1 MTADCVLEPGVRP
14 ETKLPSHVTQARTGE
29 VHRIV
34 GPHVSVLNVLRY
46 LVANNQIYDRV
57 PAGKQRSLSKV
68 IDKAAIWYRVNKL
81 QIIKHSRY
89 ILHPDNANVLYQMSN
104 KTVQRL
110 LQESRRGHPIDSS
123 MLRDMGVSAALA
135 AHMVKSGW
143 LQRLSQGVY
152 LLTGD
157 TPSRDGSIT
166 YLGRCIPGL
175 HVGGKT
181 ALSWQGVRHNIAFR
195 EKIVLWGQK
204 SYRIPPW
211 VAEHLSYSYQTTTL
225 FDDDF
230 PYEKGLKPLP
240 AGAPEVLV
248 SVPERAILEL
258 ASDIGKGQSMEEAS
272 NLMVGLR
279 NLRPDVLDEFLSHC
293 KRVKVVR
300 LVRDLGLEADFSW
313 ARDLQK
319 HVDRLGAGKRW
330 SNKTKN
336 GRLTLKPR

>member
-1 MTADCVLEPGVRP
+1 M
-14 ETKLPSHVTQARTGE
+14 
-29 VHRIV
+29 
-34 GPHVSVLNVLRY
+34 
-46 LVANNQIYDRV
+46 
-57 PAGKQRSLSKV
+57 
-68 IDKAAIWYRVNKL
+68 
-81 QIIKHSRY
+81 
-89 ILHPDNANVLYQMSN
+89 LHPDNANALSQMSN

-110 LQESRRGHPIDSS
+110 LQESRRGHPIDSG
-123 MLRDMGVSAALA
+123 MLRNMGVGAALA

-157 TPSRDGSIT
+157 TPSSDGSIS
-166 YLGRCIPGL
+166 YLSRCIPGL

-195 EKIVLWGQK
+195 EKVVLWGRK
-204 SYRIPPW
+204 PYRIPPW
-211 VAEHLSYSYQTTTL
+211 VTEHLSYSYQTTTL

-230 PYEKGLKPLP
+230 PYGNGLKPLP
-240 AGAPEVLV
+240 AGDPGVLV

-300 LVRDLGLEADFSW
+300 LVRDLGLEADFSL

-336 GRLTLKPR
+336 GRLTLKPQ